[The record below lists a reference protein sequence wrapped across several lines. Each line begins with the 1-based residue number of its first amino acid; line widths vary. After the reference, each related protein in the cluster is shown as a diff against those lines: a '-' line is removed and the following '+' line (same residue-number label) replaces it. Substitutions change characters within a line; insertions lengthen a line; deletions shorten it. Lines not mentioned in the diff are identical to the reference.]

1 METFVSA
8 PESASKPTPA
18 RSVSVLVVDD
28 QPGLRLGLTL
38 LIDAERPRLRS
49 AGSAANG
56 DQALA
61 MAHQQQPDVV
71 LLDVNLGHE
80 DGLALIPR
88 LQGLIPHCRV
98 LVLTSMADEQVALR
112 ARRMGAHGFMLKT
125 APATELL
132 EQLLKIARKD

>member
-1 METFVSA
+1 METIASA
-8 PESASKPTPA
+8 PASASKPVPA

-49 AGSAANG
+49 VGSAANG
-56 DQALA
+56 EQALA
-61 MAHQQQPDVV
+61 LARQLQPDVV

-80 DGLALIPR
+80 DGLALIPL
-88 LQGLIPHCRV
+88 LQGLVPCCRV
-98 LVLTSMADEQVALR
+98 LVLTSMADEQVAQR
-112 ARRMGAHGFMLKT
+112 ARRLGAHGFMLKT

-132 EQLLKIARKD
+132 EQLVSLARRN